1 MKMSVVHE
9 TPMEAEATEVLSPKG
24 PVLAVDPED
33 IENNTEKSIDFNSQ
47 LLALKARTETELPH
61 TLS

>member
-9 TPMEAEATEVLSPKG
+9 TPIEAEATEIVSPSG
-24 PVLAVDPED
+24 LQIATDPED
-33 IENNTEKSIDFNSQ
+33 IDNNTEKSIDFNSQ
-47 LLALKARTETELPH
+47 LQALKARTETELPH